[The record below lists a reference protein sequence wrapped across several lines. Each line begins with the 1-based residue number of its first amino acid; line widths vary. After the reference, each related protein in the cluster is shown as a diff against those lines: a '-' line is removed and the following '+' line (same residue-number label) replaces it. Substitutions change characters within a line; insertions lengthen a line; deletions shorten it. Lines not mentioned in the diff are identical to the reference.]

1 MDLADFH
8 KSFYIGQIFPEM
20 NRALDFEKVF
30 LAIFAQTVTKTAIC
44 R

>member
-8 KSFYIGQIFPEM
+8 ESFYFGQIFPEM
-20 NRALDFEKVF
+20 NRAFYFEKVF
-30 LAIFAQTVTKTAIC
+30 LAIFAQTVTKTEIC